1 MVEGKVCIALVSGGL
16 DSPVA
21 IARALKQGWN
31 IYPVHCSQEPVVGPE
46 AERKTIAALQ
56 HFLTSKGPIGDA
68 ARAQIH
74 PSLTVVPVAEHLAL
88 FTEKWAHTEYFIH
101 MKRMY
106 HHLAD
111 FKAADVGATHLL
123 TGENLGQVSSQTLGN
138 LGSIEQAS
146 SLKPLR
152 PLLGFDKNTI
162 IRMSRVLG
170 VFELSLGP
178 EVCDALGPNTPVTIA
193 NQEWLE
199 KSEQRAGGLH
209 EICQAAWDNRREV
222 SL

>member
-1 MVEGKVCIALVSGGL
+1 MCIALVSGGL

-46 AERKTIAALQ
+46 AEQKTIAALQ

-111 FKAADVGATHLL
+111 FKASDVGATHLL
-123 TGENLGQVSSQTLGN
+123 KGE
-138 LGSIEQAS
+138 
-146 SLKPLR
+146 
-152 PLLGFDKNTI
+152 
-162 IRMSRVLG
+162 
-170 VFELSLGP
+170 SLGP
-178 EVCDALGPNTPVTIA
+178 EVCGALGPNTPVTIA

>member
-46 AERKTIAALQ
+46 AEQKTIAALQ

-88 FTEKWAHTEYFIH
+88 FTEKWVHTEYFIH
-101 MKRMY
+101 MKRMH

-111 FKAADVGATHLL
+111 CKAADVGATHLL
-123 TGENLGQVSSQTLGN
+123 TGMVQKKANSES
-138 LGSIEQAS
+138 
-146 SLKPLR
+146 
-152 PLLGFDKNTI
+152 
-162 IRMSRVLG
+162 
-170 VFELSLGP
+170 
-178 EVCDALGPNTPVTIA
+178 EVCTNFAKQLGTTEGKFLF
-193 NQEWLE
+193 EWLWCTPPCF
-199 KSEQRAGGLH
+199 RP
-209 EICQAAWDNRREV
+209 
-222 SL
+222 